1 MIPEKIQSFRK
12 ILERNNL
19 ITVLCLLLVLVS
31 FILNYLERRETL
43 GKQLEFSYYV
53 ATDGEVIPARYA
65 QRRDNIEIEI
75 RHHLAMFVDDWYALT
90 QDTWEAKAE
99 AAGWLGG
106 NSIRDMYIARR
117 EAGFFNRF
125 IQGNIRYGAVT
136 IPENTLLAGYTQ
148 ISENRLTININSVR
162 LGNGVFALPLEVYG
176 SDGIAGIPLDY
187 DEVGKITNSE
197 SSSSMLQE
205 ASTAMS
211 AYGGTIGR
219 VVGSVVSGVGNQVR
233 SAKSTEVKLID
244 NQTVILKIVEK

>member
-12 ILERNNL
+12 TLLRNNL
-19 ITVLCLLLVLVS
+19 ITVLCLMLVLVS

-53 ATDGEVIPARYA
+53 ATDGEVIPAQYA

-125 IQGNIRYGAVT
+125 IQGNIRYEAK
-136 IPENTLLAGYTQ
+136 IAELQ
-148 ISENRLTININSVR
+148 ISPNQDGTFSFEMVVDLQEKGTGYARLWR
-162 LGNGVFALPLEVYG
+162 VFADGSIQVIERSWPNNPHGLWIEPFLER
-176 SDGIAGIPLDY
+176 
-187 DEVGKITNSE
+187 KI
-197 SSSSMLQE
+197 
-205 ASTAMS
+205 
-211 AYGGTIGR
+211 I
-219 VVGSVVSGVGNQVR
+219 QV
-233 SAKSTEVKLID
+233 KD
-244 NQTVILKIVEK
+244 NEQAVN

>member
-106 NSIRDMYIARR
+106 KPVFSIALSRVTSAMRPRSRNFGSRR
-117 EAGFFNRF
+117 TRMA
-125 IQGNIRYGAVT
+125 
-136 IPENTLLAGYTQ
+136 
-148 ISENRLTININSVR
+148 
-162 LGNGVFALPLEVYG
+162 PLRSKWRWIFMKRAPATPG
-176 SDGIAGIPLDY
+176 SGECSPT
-187 DEVGKITNSE
+187 E
-197 SSSSMLQE
+197 
-205 ASTAMS
+205 
-211 AYGGTIGR
+211 
-219 VVGSVVSGVGNQVR
+219 VSG
-233 SAKSTEVKLID
+233 
-244 NQTVILKIVEK
+244 

>member
-117 EAGFFNRF
+117 EAGFSIALSR
-125 IQGNIRYGAVT
+125 VT
-136 IPENTLLAGYTQ
+136 SAMRPRSRNFGSRRTRMA
-148 ISENRLTININSVR
+148 
-162 LGNGVFALPLEVYG
+162 PLRSKWRWIFMKRAPATPG
-176 SDGIAGIPLDY
+176 SGECSPT
-187 DEVGKITNSE
+187 E
-197 SSSSMLQE
+197 
-205 ASTAMS
+205 
-211 AYGGTIGR
+211 
-219 VVGSVVSGVGNQVR
+219 VSG
-233 SAKSTEVKLID
+233 
-244 NQTVILKIVEK
+244 

>member
-125 IQGNIRYGAVT
+125 IQGNIRYGSRRTRMA
-136 IPENTLLAGYTQ
+136 
-148 ISENRLTININSVR
+148 
-162 LGNGVFALPLEVYG
+162 PLRSKWRWIFMKRAPATPG
-176 SDGIAGIPLDY
+176 SGECSPT
-187 DEVGKITNSE
+187 E
-197 SSSSMLQE
+197 
-205 ASTAMS
+205 
-211 AYGGTIGR
+211 
-219 VVGSVVSGVGNQVR
+219 VSG
-233 SAKSTEVKLID
+233 
-244 NQTVILKIVEK
+244 

>member
-125 IQGNIRYGAVT
+125 IQGNIRYEAKIAELRITPNEDGTFAFEMAVDLHEKGT
-136 IPENTLLAGYTQ
+136 GLRPALA
-148 ISENRLTININSVR
+148 SVR
-162 LGNGVFALPLEVYG
+162 RRKYPGDRAQLAQQPARPVDRAVFGTEN
-176 SDGIAGIPLDY
+176 
-187 DEVGKITNSE
+187 NS
-197 SSSSMLQE
+197 SQ
-205 ASTAMS
+205 
-211 AYGGTIGR
+211 GR
-219 VVGSVVSGVGNQVR
+219 
-233 SAKSTEVKLID
+233 
-244 NQTVILKIVEK
+244 

>member
-99 AAGWLGG
+99 AAGGSAATVSG
-106 NSIRDMYIARR
+106 ICISRAGKPVFSIALSRVTSAMRPRSRNFGSRR
-117 EAGFFNRF
+117 TRMVPLRSKWRWIFMKRAP
-125 IQGNIRYGAVT
+125 AT
-136 IPENTLLAGYTQ
+136 PALA
-148 ISENRLTININSVR
+148 SVR
-162 LGNGVFALPLEVYG
+162 RRKYPGDRAQLAQQPARPVDRAVFGTEN
-176 SDGIAGIPLDY
+176 
-187 DEVGKITNSE
+187 NS
-197 SSSSMLQE
+197 SQ
-205 ASTAMS
+205 
-211 AYGGTIGR
+211 GR
-219 VVGSVVSGVGNQVR
+219 
-233 SAKSTEVKLID
+233 
-244 NQTVILKIVEK
+244 

>member
-90 QDTWEAKAE
+90 QDTCE
-99 AAGWLGG
+99 GR
-106 NSIRDMYIARR
+106 SRRVARR
-117 EAGFFNRF
+117 QQYPGYVYRAQGSRFF
-125 IQGNIRYGAVT
+125 QSLYPG
-136 IPENTLLAGYTQ
+136 
-148 ISENRLTININSVR
+148 
-162 LGNGVFALPLEVYG
+162 
-176 SDGIAGIPLDY
+176 
-187 DEVGKITNSE
+187 
-197 SSSSMLQE
+197 
-205 ASTAMS
+205 
-211 AYGGTIGR
+211 
-219 VVGSVVSGVGNQVR
+219 
-233 SAKSTEVKLID
+233 
-244 NQTVILKIVEK
+244 

>member
-125 IQGNIRYGAVT
+125 IQGNIRYEAKIADQGHVELLLWEMSQGRASSYRHCPKHARMMMRLRRQSAGGAARAAQM
-136 IPENTLLAGYTQ
+136 LRHLAG
-148 ISENRLTININSVR
+148 
-162 LGNGVFALPLEVYG
+162 
-176 SDGIAGIPLDY
+176 
-187 DEVGKITNSE
+187 
-197 SSSSMLQE
+197 
-205 ASTAMS
+205 
-211 AYGGTIGR
+211 
-219 VVGSVVSGVGNQVR
+219 
-233 SAKSTEVKLID
+233 
-244 NQTVILKIVEK
+244 